1 VDADDLMAE
10 VVNMATESTQE
21 RGHLDGMSEK
31 ERNQLYEMIGMGG
44 LKYYLLK
51 VDPHKRMKFTP
62 DESIELN
69 GNTGPFIQYA
79 HARIQSLLSKFDAV
93 NSLDSLKINAPEKE
107 LIKLLSEYPEV
118 VKEAGKNHSPALI
131 ANYAYELVK
140 SFNTFYQS
148 FTIMNEED
156 ESLKKARIVLSH
168 NIGKVIHSSMKM
180 LGIQVPNRM

>member
-1 VDADDLMAE
+1 
-10 VVNMATESTQE
+10 
-21 RGHLDGMSEK
+21 
-31 ERNQLYEMIGMGG
+31 
-44 LKYYLLK
+44 
-51 VDPHKRMKFTP
+51 MKFNP

-79 HARIQSLLSKFDAV
+79 HARIQSLLSKFNTV
-93 NSLDSLKINAPEKE
+93 ESMDSLKINAPEKE

-118 VKEAGKNHSPALI
+118 VHEAGKNHSPALV

-140 SFNTFYQS
+140 SFNTFYQAHS
-148 FTIMNEED
+148 IMNEED

-168 NIGKVIHSSMKM
+168 TIGKVIHSSMKM